1 MQESSFCQA
10 FPSRKY
16 VSEVEKLTF
25 EVTRAVLMLQPRDI
39 FFRSIA
45 TTDGASTPVV
55 SFSSP
60 LITSWVCMYVECAIV
75 NRKDADSPILFH
87 DIPWYLLQTFWCSEL
102 KYVGEKLL
110 SSERCSIFPTNGGL
124 GFLNNDSLP
133 SLFQHYRKTFNLFFF
148 FLASASRLKLDCFKI
163 AKFHRRSTCT
173 YRTLSKIAQYHFIF
187 FFLSKIPVAK
197 YKIPI

>member
-45 TTDGASTPVV
+45 TTDGASTSVV

-60 LITSWVCMYVECAIV
+60 LITSRVCMYVECAIV

-124 GFLNNDSLP
+124 GFFEIVSTILYLP
-133 SLFQHYRKTFNLFFF
+133 FSSIIEKRLISF

-163 AKFHRRSTCT
+163 AKFHRTCT

-187 FFLSKIPVAK
+187 FFSPLKNTSSQV
-197 YKIPI
+197 

>member
-45 TTDGASTPVV
+45 TTDGASTSVV

-60 LITSWVCMYVECAIV
+60 LITSRVCMYVECAIA

-87 DIPWYLLQTFWCSEL
+87 DIP
-102 KYVGEKLL
+102 
-110 SSERCSIFPTNGGL
+110 
-124 GFLNNDSLP
+124 
-133 SLFQHYRKTFNLFFF
+133 
-148 FLASASRLKLDCFKI
+148 
-163 AKFHRRSTCT
+163 
-173 YRTLSKIAQYHFIF
+173 
-187 FFLSKIPVAK
+187 
-197 YKIPI
+197 